1 MAYTRIVFTVL
12 LAAAIMAL
20 QVAGVAAAEKKPATT
35 KAAEKSK
42 GLPDPVARVNGVAIP
57 AADLQKALTAFKSSP
72 QGAQVPADQDAE
84 VRKFLTNQLIA
95 GELMY
100 QLAKAS
106 PLNVQEDKV
115 DEHIKGLKA
124 TRFKSDEEFAK
135 ALKDQGM
142 TEKELRNLVRR
153 NMTIDAYVE
162 KMIVPKQTVT
172 AAEVQEF
179 YDKNPDSFVQP
190 EQMRASHILITVD
203 PKATAEERAKARAKI
218 DDLLKQAQAGADFAK
233 LAQDN
238 SGCPSSQQGGD
249 LGYFGKG
256 QMVKPFEDAAFA
268 LKPGE
273 ISGVVETQFGFHII
287 KAVEKKAAT
296 KVAFADVKS
305 QIEESLKRRKIGEA
319 VNAALEEARKKAKI
333 EVFLK

>member
-1 MAYTRIVFTVL
+1 MAYPRIVFTVL
-12 LAAAIMAL
+12 LAAALMAL
-20 QVAGVAAAEKKPATT
+20 SVAGVTAADKKPAAA
-35 KAAEKSK
+35 KATEKSK

-57 AADLQKALTAFKSSP
+57 AADLNKALTAFKSSP
-72 QGAQVPADQDAE
+72 QGAQVPAERESE
-84 VRKFLTNQLIA
+84 VQKFLLNQLIA

-100 QLAKAS
+100 QLAKTS
-106 PLNVQEDKV
+106 PLNGQEAKV
-115 DEHIKGLKA
+115 DEHVKGLKE
-124 TRFKSDEEFAK
+124 TRFKNEEEFAK
-135 ALKDQGM
+135 ALKEQGM
-142 TEKELRNLVRR
+142 TEKDLRELVRR
-153 NMTIDAYVE
+153 NLVIDAYIE

-172 AAEVQEF
+172 AAEVQTF
-179 YDKNPDSFVQP
+179 YDKNPESFLQP

-203 PKATAEERAKARAKI
+203 PKATADERSTARAKI
-218 DDLLKQAQAGADFAK
+218 NELLKQAQAGADFAK

-238 SGCPSSQQGGD
+238 SGCPSSKQGGD
-249 LGYFGKG
+249 LGYFSKG

-287 KAVEKKAAT
+287 KAVEKKAAS

-305 QIEESLKRRKIGEA
+305 RIEESLKRRKVGEA
-319 VNAALEEARKKAKI
+319 VNATLEEARKKAKI